1 MNKSDIQLRDLKIET
16 NVNKY
21 AEGSVLISLGDTKVF
36 CTASVEDKVPAF
48 LKGTGTGWVSA
59 EYSMLPRATNFR
71 KQRDSSKGKVDGRSQ
86 EIQRLIGRSLRSAVD
101 LEKLGERT
109 IWIDC
114 DVIQADG
121 GTRTAS
127 ISGAFVAMAIACK
140 KLYGE
145 GVLEEYPV
153 HNFVGAVSVGMF
165 KEKYILDLC
174 YELDSKA
181 DVDMNIVCDDRYRIV
196 EIQGTSEHN
205 TFSREDLNK
214 LLTLAEVG
222 CKEIFDKQREVL
234 GEETVSLIEKGV
246 LPPTDGAKV
255 DSTKGDLSA
264 YLQSYAEQEG
274 GRFDIVVATSNLHKL
289 DEIKKILCFEKI
301 RLLSL
306 KDVDLEGVEIVEDG
320 STFQENALIKA
331 REICKRT
338 GKPSIAD
345 DSGLMVDILKGEP
358 GIYSARYAG
367 SPCNDTANNNLLLEN
382 MKSYSEELRLAKFVS
397 AIAIVFP
404 NGSECTFLGLTN
416 GKIGFEPKG
425 KNGFGYDPL
434 FVVEGYGKTY
444 AEMTEEEKNRVSHRY
459 RALKNFNRYFRDM
472 FQS

>member
-36 CTASVEDKVPAF
+36 CTASVEEKVPAF

-71 KQRDSSKGKVDGRSQ
+71 KQRDSSKGKIDGRSQ
-86 EIQRLIGRSLRSAVD
+86 EIQRLIGRSLRSAID

-127 ISGAFVAMAIACK
+127 ISGAFVAMALACK
-140 KLYGE
+140 KLYCE
-145 GVLEEYPV
+145 GVLEEYPI
-153 HNFVGAVSVGMF
+153 HNFVGAVSVGIL
-165 KEKYILDLC
+165 KEKHILDLC

-181 DVDMNIVCDDRYRIV
+181 DVDMNIVFNDEYRII
-196 EIQGTSEHN
+196 EIQGTSEHD

-222 CKEIFDKQREVL
+222 CKEIFDKQKEVL
-234 GEETVSLIEKGV
+234 GQEAVSLIEKGV
-246 LPPTDGAKV
+246 LPPANEVKV
-255 DSTKGDLSA
+255 SSAREDLVD
-264 YLQSYAEQEG
+264 YLKTYTSNEKI
-274 GRFDIVVATSNLHKL
+274 DIVVATSNLHKL
-289 DEIKKILCFEKI
+289 DEIRKILYFDKI
-301 RLLSL
+301 RLFSL
-306 KDVDLEGVEIVEDG
+306 KDVDLEGIEIVEDG
-320 STFQENALIKA
+320 ATFEENALIKA

-338 GKPSIAD
+338 GKPSISD

-367 SPCNDTANNNLLLEN
+367 SPCNDSANNDKLLEN
-382 MKSYSEELRLAKFVS
+382 MKPYAEELRLAKFVS

-404 NGSECTFLGLTN
+404 NGSEHTFLGQTN
-416 GKIGFEPKG
+416 GRIGFEPRG
-425 KNGFGYDPL
+425 DNGFGYDPL
-434 FVVEGYGKTY
+434 FIVEGQGKTY
-444 AEMTEEEKNRVSHRY
+444 AEMTEEEKNKVSHRY
-459 RALKNFNRYFRDM
+459 RALKNFNKYFYDI